1 MNKKF
6 LFSLLLIGLLAVQ
19 FAPMVVLAACD
30 SPHDEHSCPLD
41 PQGCEW
47 DSATGTCIPAGG
59 GGGGGGSAEDEGIPS
74 ECTIRTDVKNRLMDG
89 CPPKK
94 NENEGIPGTCSYDEG
109 STYYYDGV
117 CGICCLLSS
126 ILYVTDLVFMG
137 LIALVVVFVL
147 LGAFT
152 IVTAAGASEKV
163 NTGRNYILYA
173 GVGLAAALLARAV
186 PALVKYII
194 G

>member
-6 LFSLLLIGLLAVQ
+6 LFSLLLVGLLAVQ
-19 FAPMVVLAACD
+19 FAPVAVLA
-30 SPHDEHSCPLD
+30 DEEVPGSCTMR
-41 PQGCEW
+41 
-47 DSATGTCIPAGG
+47 A
-59 GGGGGGSAEDEGIPS
+59 
-74 ECTIRTDVKNRLMDG
+74 DVENRLMSD
-89 CPPKK
+89 CPPKGD
-94 NENEGIPGTCSYDEG
+94 NCPFDDDE
-109 STYYYDGV
+109 

-126 ILYVTDLVFMG
+126 VLYATDIIFMG

-152 IVTAAGASEKV
+152 IVTAGGASEKV